1 MLRTLGDLW
10 RGHGGLVHRD
20 IKVYLARLLP
30 HAEQVLTPYIVSVC
44 NLQKPENILVDTM
57 KQIKLIDFGIA
68 KELSSN
74 TTANTTGFVSG
85 TAAHGTR
92 TTAHTTHTPRHLIN
106 ATTRTR

>member
-1 MLRTLGDLW
+1 M
-10 RGHGGLVHRD
+10 
-20 IKVYLARLLP
+20 
-30 HAEQVLTPYIVSVC
+30 
-44 NLQKPENILVDTM
+44 DTM

-85 TAAHGTR
+85 TAAHGARHTMHAR
-92 TTAHTTHTPRHLIN
+92 TTAHTAHTPRHLIN